1 MKSSVPALLL
11 ALALTSG
18 CSLLHFMSKKSGPKP
33 LEPAAEVQVEFHDR
47 WVDKRVH
54 ESLAAGSVKTED
66 VARAMAEAEFAK
78 LYPFVKV
85 PEKGKSR

>member
-47 WVDKRVH
+47 WVDKRIH
-54 ESLAAGSVKTED
+54 ELLTAGSATTED
-66 VARAMAEAEFAK
+66 QARAMAEAEFAK
-78 LYPFVKV
+78 QYTFVKV
-85 PEKGKSR
+85 PEKGQRH